1 MMNELSHQFSELCS
15 KVDISSAEISQ
26 LWAELDLKYSE
37 VHRHYHTLK
46 HIEDLCQKLQ
56 EYLRLSECKSS
67 EDVDAIQ
74 WAIFYH
80 DIIYDPTSSHN
91 EEDSAALFVT
101 RLSAHIPT
109 SLVSQVE
116 RYILATKSHN
126 VDEDE
131 DDALKLFMD
140 LDLSILAASEPDYAA
155 YARAIRLEYIHFSDE
170 AYQSGRIRVL
180 QHFLGHN
187 NIFRSTAFR
196 NNGAEESA
204 RRNIEWE
211 LSELA
216 AQPLSKVIF
225 A

>member
-1 MMNELSHQFSELCS
+1 MGELRHQFSELCS
-15 KVDISSAEISQ
+15 RVDISSAEISQ
-26 LWAELDLKYSE
+26 LWAELELKYGE

-46 HIEDLCQKLQ
+46 HIEDLCQKLP
-56 EYLRLSECKSS
+56 EFLSLCKSS

-91 EEDSAALFVT
+91 EEDSAALFMT
-101 RLSAHIPT
+101 RLSAHLHS
-109 SLVSQVE
+109 SLVSQVV
-116 RYILATKSHN
+116 RYILATKSHK
-126 VDEDE
+126 VDED
-131 DDALKLFMD
+131 DDEALGLFMD
-140 LDLSILAASEPDYAA
+140 LDLSILVASESDYAA
-155 YARAIRLEYIHFSDE
+155 YARAIRLEYIHYSDE
-170 AYQSGRIRVL
+170 EYQSGRIRVL

-187 NIFRSTAFR
+187 SIFRSTVFR
-196 NNGAEESA
+196 NNGAEDSA

-216 AQPLSKVIF
+216 VQPLSKVIF

>member
-1 MMNELSHQFSELCS
+1 MGELRHQFSELCS
-15 KVDISSAEISQ
+15 RVDISSAEISQ
-26 LWAELDLKYSE
+26 LWAELELKYGE

-56 EYLRLSECKSS
+56 EFLSLCKSS

-91 EEDSAALFVT
+91 EEDSAALFMT
-101 RLSAHIPT
+101 RLSAHLHS
-109 SLVSQVE
+109 SLVSQVV

-126 VDEDE
+126 VDED
-131 DDALKLFMD
+131 DDEALGLFMD
-140 LDLSILAASEPDYAA
+140 LDLSILAASESDYAA
-155 YARAIRLEYIHFSDE
+155 YARAIRLEYIHYSDE
-170 AYQSGRIRVL
+170 EYQSGRIRVL

-187 NIFRSTAFR
+187 SIFRSTAFR
-196 NNGAEESA
+196 NNGAEDSA

-216 AQPLSKVIF
+216 VQPLSKVIF